1 MPKSSTITREH
12 ILDAMS
18 YVGTDPS
25 QWPSQSRLRLY
36 VVIDPRNGGV
46 LPPKLVLTT
55 AAEMASGDRR
65 HPPYCGGKQT
75 NKILRELGFSVVEKA
90 SVAAAAVT
98 PAGA

>member
-1 MPKSSTITREH
+1 MPKSSPITREH
-12 ILDAMS
+12 VLDAMS

-36 VVIDPRNGGV
+36 AVIDPRNGGV

-65 HPPYCGGKQT
+65 HPPYCGGEQT
-75 NKILRELGFSVVEKA
+75 NKILRELGFSVVAKA
-90 SVAAAAVT
+90 SVASAAVT

>member
-1 MPKSSTITREH
+1 MPKSSAITREH

-36 VVIDPRNGGV
+36 VVIDPRSGGV

-55 AAEMASGDRR
+55 AAEMARGDRR
-65 HPPYCGGKQT
+65 HPPYCGGEQT
-75 NKILRELGFSVVEKA
+75 NKILRGLGFSVVEKA
-90 SVAAAAVT
+90 TIAATTIT